1 MQNVSFRTFGNM
13 INTLEQYNS
22 TKKKIN
28 LISTFIKDIDPR
40 DGSWILLLLMG
51 SRQKRLIT
59 GRRLKEILQ
68 TSSKMPSWLIDDCF
82 AQVGDSAETI
92 SLLWPQLK
100 SELTD
105 ANIECSE
112 VYNKLFNEPKE
123 SKPLHWW
130 METLLPAIKDATET
144 TQNRLILKL
153 WSDIADQDHYLTN
166 KLITGGFRNG
176 VSKGLVVKSIAQA
189 YELDE
194 STVLERLMKP
204 IEINNIWFQ
213 ELTHPVSIN
222 RTDRGAIP
230 YPFNLA
236 SPVEI
241 EKIKETPPADWRL
254 EYKWDGIRGQLIKRD
269 TGAYLWSRGEEL
281 VNHVFPEIIE
291 MAENLP
297 DGTVL
302 DGEILCWQNDVSKP
316 MAFASLQRRLG
327 RKAVNKKLLKE
338 CPTVFLAYDILEHK
352 SIDIRAYN
360 LRDRLKLLESV
371 QQNYNH
377 PCLVIDNEKE
387 FAEWEE
393 LIQLRD
399 RARLEGAEGLMIK
412 KISSHYLS
420 GRKRGYWWKYKHDPM
435 TLDAVLIYAQAGTGK
450 RANLFTDY
458 TFALW
463 DDSNKNSKDRKL
475 VTFAKAYSGLNN
487 SELMELDKWIRA
499 HTIERYGPTRVV
511 EQKQIF
517 EIAFEG
523 VMESKRHKCGLAVR
537 FPRIHRWRIDKPVME
552 ADCIEQAQ
560 ALLKQ
565 NTYCELTSKNKDY
578 KTKELTVRK

>member
-1 MQNVSFRTFGNM
+1 MRNVDFRSFGNL
-13 INTLEQYNS
+13 INSLEQCNS

-28 LISTFIKDIDPR
+28 LISIFIKDIDPR
-40 DGSWILLLLMG
+40 DGSWILLLLM
-51 SRQKRLIT
+51 STRQKRVIT
-59 GRRLKEILQ
+59 GRRLKDILQ
-68 TSSKMPSWLIDDCF
+68 ASFRMPSWLIDDCF

-176 VSKGLVVKSIAQA
+176 VSKGLVVKSIAKA
-189 YELDE
+189 YKLDE

-230 YPFNLA
+230 YPFYLA

-302 DGEILCWQNDVSKP
+302 DGEILCWQKDVRKP

-327 RKAVNKKLLKE
+327 RKTVNKKLLKE

-387 FAEWEE
+387 FVEWEE

-463 DDSNKNSKDRKL
+463 DNNNKNSRDRKL

-487 SELMELDKWIRA
+487 TELMELDKWIRT

>member
-1 MQNVSFRTFGNM
+1 MRNVDFRSFGNL
-13 INTLEQYNS
+13 INNLEQCNS

-28 LISTFIKDIDPR
+28 LISVFIKDIDPR
-40 DGSWILLLLMG
+40 DGSWILLLLMS
-51 SRQKRLIT
+51 SRQKRVIT
-59 GRRLKEILQ
+59 GRRLKDILQ
-68 TSSKMPSWLIDDCF
+68 ACFRMPSWLIDDCF

-230 YPFNLA
+230 YPFYLA

-302 DGEILCWQNDVSKP
+302 DGEILCWQKDVRKP

-327 RKAVNKKLLKE
+327 RKTVNKKLLKE

-463 DDSNKNSKDRKL
+463 DDSNKYSKDRKL

-487 SELMELDKWIRA
+487 SELMELDKWIRT

>member
-1 MQNVSFRTFGNM
+1 MRNVDFRSFGNL
-13 INTLEQYNS
+13 INNLEQCNS

-28 LISTFIKDIDPR
+28 LISVFIKDIDPR
-40 DGSWILLLLMG
+40 DGSWILLLLMS
-51 SRQKRLIT
+51 SRQKRVIT
-59 GRRLKEILQ
+59 GRRLKDILQ
-68 TSSKMPSWLIDDCF
+68 ASFRMPSWLIDDCF

-176 VSKGLVVKSIAQA
+176 VSKGLVVKSIAKA
-189 YELDE
+189 YKLDE

-230 YPFNLA
+230 YPFYLA

-302 DGEILCWQNDVSKP
+302 DGEILCWQKDVRKP

-327 RKAVNKKLLKE
+327 RKTVNKKLLKE

-371 QQNYNH
+371 QLNYNH

-487 SELMELDKWIRA
+487 SELMELDKWIRT

>member
-1 MQNVSFRTFGNM
+1 MRNVDFRSFGNLI
-13 INTLEQYNS
+13 INLEQCNS

-28 LISTFIKDIDPR
+28 LISVFIKDIDPR
-40 DGSWILLLLMG
+40 DGSWILLLLM
-51 SRQKRLIT
+51 STRQKRVIT
-59 GRRLKEILQ
+59 GRRLKDILQ
-68 TSSKMPSWLIDDCF
+68 ACFRMPSWLIDDCF

-176 VSKGLVVKSIAQA
+176 VSKGLVVKSIAKA
-189 YELDE
+189 YKLDE

-230 YPFNLA
+230 YPFYLA

-302 DGEILCWQNDVSKP
+302 DGEILCWQKDVRKP

-327 RKAVNKKLLKE
+327 RKTVNKKLLKE

-360 LRDRLKLLESV
+360 LRDRLKLLENV
-371 QQNYNH
+371 QQKYNH

-487 SELMELDKWIRA
+487 SELMELDKWIRT

>member
-1 MQNVSFRTFGNM
+1 MRNVDFRSFGNL
-13 INTLEQYNS
+13 INNLEQCNS

-28 LISTFIKDIDPR
+28 LISVFIKDIDPR
-40 DGSWILLLLMG
+40 DGSWILLLLM
-51 SRQKRLIT
+51 STRQKRVIT
-59 GRRLKEILQ
+59 GRRLKDILQ
-68 TSSKMPSWLIDDCF
+68 ASFRMPSWLIDDCF

-230 YPFNLA
+230 YPFYLA

-302 DGEILCWQNDVSKP
+302 DGEILCWQKDVRKP

-327 RKAVNKKLLKE
+327 RKTVNKKLLKE

-371 QQNYNH
+371 QLNYNH

-463 DDSNKNSKDRKL
+463 DDSNKYSKDRKL

-487 SELMELDKWIRA
+487 SELMELDKWIRT

>member
-1 MQNVSFRTFGNM
+1 MRNVDFRSFGNL
-13 INTLEQYNS
+13 INNLEQCNS

-28 LISTFIKDIDPR
+28 LISVFIKDIDPR
-40 DGSWILLLLMG
+40 DGSWILLLLM
-51 SRQKRLIT
+51 STRQKRVIT
-59 GRRLKEILQ
+59 GRRLKDILQ
-68 TSSKMPSWLIDDCF
+68 ASFRMPSWLIDDCF

-230 YPFNLA
+230 YPFYLA

-302 DGEILCWQNDVSKP
+302 DGEILCWQKDVRKP

-327 RKAVNKKLLKE
+327 RKTVNKKLLKE

-360 LRDRLKLLESV
+360 LRDRLKLLENV
-371 QQNYNH
+371 QQKYNH

-463 DDSNKNSKDRKL
+463 DDSNKYSKDRKL

-487 SELMELDKWIRA
+487 SELMELDKWIRT

-578 KTKELTVRK
+578 KTKELNVRN

>member
-1 MQNVSFRTFGNM
+1 MRNVDFRSFGNL
-13 INTLEQYNS
+13 INNLEQCNS

-28 LISTFIKDIDPR
+28 LISVFIKDIDPR
-40 DGSWILLLLMG
+40 DGSWILLLLM
-51 SRQKRLIT
+51 STRQKRVIT
-59 GRRLKEILQ
+59 GRRLKDILQ
-68 TSSKMPSWLIDDCF
+68 ASFRMPSWLIDDCF

-230 YPFNLA
+230 YPFYLA

-302 DGEILCWQNDVSKP
+302 DGEILCWQKDVRKP

-327 RKAVNKKLLKE
+327 RKTVNKKLLKE

-371 QQNYNH
+371 QLNYNH

-487 SELMELDKWIRA
+487 SELMELDKWIRT

>member
-1 MQNVSFRTFGNM
+1 MRNVDFRSFGNL
-13 INTLEQYNS
+13 INNLEQCNS

-28 LISTFIKDIDPR
+28 LISVFIKDIDPR
-40 DGSWILLLLMG
+40 DGSWILLLLM
-51 SRQKRLIT
+51 STRQKRVIT
-59 GRRLKEILQ
+59 GRRLKDILQ
-68 TSSKMPSWLIDDCF
+68 ASFRMPSWLIDDCF

-176 VSKGLVVKSIAQA
+176 VSKGLVVKSIAKA
-189 YELDE
+189 YKLDE

-230 YPFNLA
+230 YPFYLA

-302 DGEILCWQNDVSKP
+302 DGEILCWQKDVRKP

-327 RKAVNKKLLKE
+327 RKTVNKKLLKE

-371 QQNYNH
+371 QLNYNH

-463 DDSNKNSKDRKL
+463 DDSNKYSKDRKL

-487 SELMELDKWIRA
+487 SELMELDKWIRT

>member
-1 MQNVSFRTFGNM
+1 MRNVDFRSFGNL
-13 INTLEQYNS
+13 INNLEQCNS

-28 LISTFIKDIDPR
+28 LISVFIKDIDPR
-40 DGSWILLLLMG
+40 DGSWILLLLM
-51 SRQKRLIT
+51 STRQKRVIT
-59 GRRLKEILQ
+59 GRRLKDILQ
-68 TSSKMPSWLIDDCF
+68 ASFRMPSWLIDDCF

-153 WSDIADQDHYLTN
+153 WSDIADEDHYLTN

-222 RTDRGAIP
+222 RTNRGAIP
-230 YPFNLA
+230 YPFYLA

-302 DGEILCWQNDVSKP
+302 DGEILCWQKDVRKP

-327 RKAVNKKLLKE
+327 RKTVNKKLLKE

-393 LIQLRD
+393 LIQIRD

-463 DDSNKNSKDRKL
+463 DDSNKYSKDRKL

-487 SELMELDKWIRA
+487 SELMELDKWIRT